1 MDIEKIKDAEQK
13 IKEIYGDVKV
23 EFDSICGI
31 EYYLCHLDT
40 DFGKFKF
47 YINQGRWYKPCRV
60 ELDYEPDD
68 YLNNLKVLKK
78 LRRKNR

>member
-23 EFDSICGI
+23 EFESICDI
-31 EYYLCHLDT
+31 QYYSCHMDT

-47 YINQGRWYKPCRV
+47 YITHGKWYKPHDIK
-60 ELDYEPDD
+60 LDYEPDD
-68 YLNNLKVLKK
+68 YLNNLKALKK
-78 LRRKNR
+78 LRRKK